1 MFKSYQLKWFF
12 ILSGI
17 LVISTQLL
25 RKENFRETAY
35 WEYFNYAFQTYGMI
49 LVSWLPYGY
58 FFNHKFSWLRSYTKN
73 FLSIAVSIFLCFSIS
88 YVFFLLLP
96 PNTLNDKTVGFN
108 SFSDFKIHF
117 MGSFFISLIC
127 YVVFY
132 STYTNA
138 ALQQTKLENEIL
150 EQAHLRAQL
159 ISLQQQISP
168 HFLFNSLSTLKT
180 IAPDWATK
188 NYIIQLA
195 SVYRYV
201 LNFNEHHLTPL
212 SDEINFIRSYLYIMN
227 ERFEDSLKIVINI
240 KEEYLK
246 LLIPSLSLQ
255 LLVENAIKHNT
266 ISAEKPLELT
276 IMTDDTPALTL
287 VNNFQPKKV
296 PAEGTGTG
304 LKNIRERYKLLAN
317 QSIKISKEDGKF
329 SVTMPLLQK

>member
-17 LVISTQLL
+17 LAISTQLL
-25 RKENFRETAY
+25 RKENSRETAY
-35 WEYFNYAFQTYGMI
+35 WEYFNYAFQTFAMI
-49 LVSWLPYGY
+49 LISWLPYGY

-73 FLSIAVSIFLCFSIS
+73 FLSIAVSMLLCFGVS

-96 PNTLNDKTVGFN
+96 PNTLNDKAVGFN
-108 SFSDFKIHF
+108 SLSDFKIHF

-127 YVVFY
+127 YIVFY
-132 STYTNA
+132 STHTNA

-180 IAPDWATK
+180 IAPDWPTK

-276 IMTDDTPALTL
+276 IITDDSPALTL

-317 QSIKISKEDGKF
+317 QAIRISNEDGKF
-329 SVTMPLLQK
+329 SVTIPLLQK

>member
-17 LVISTQLL
+17 LAISTQLL
-25 RKENFRETAY
+25 RKENSREIAY
-35 WEYFNYAFQTYGMI
+35 WEYFNYALQNYGVI
-49 LVSWLPYGY
+49 LIAWLPYGY
-58 FFNHKFSWLRSYTKN
+58 FFNRKFSWLKNYTKN
-73 FLSIAVSIFLCFSIS
+73 LLSIVVSIFLALGLS
-88 YVFFLLLP
+88 YVFFLVLP
-96 PNTLNDKTVGFN
+96 PDTINEKAIGFN
-108 SFSDFKIHF
+108 NLSDFKIHF
-117 MGSFFISLIC
+117 VASFFLGLIC

-132 STYTNA
+132 SIYTNT

-276 IMTDDTPALTL
+276 IITDDAQVLTV

-317 QSIKISKEDGKF
+317 QSIQVLNENGKF
-329 SVTMPLLQK
+329 SVTIPLLTK